1 MENKGIY
8 MKKFDILYNCICLD
22 NSSNE
27 IWFDKSTIFTK
38 KLLIVDISCDYTKP
52 NNFGG
57 IRLSEKNG
65 INVNQIRL
73 DDLSFDKLNLMK
85 IDVETME
92 INVLN
97 VQKSRLYRDL
107 IAWLKK
113 QPIWNLLKLTI
124 QNTITRW

>member
-52 NNFGG
+52 NNP
-57 IRLSEKNG
+57 
-65 INVNQIRL
+65 INIYKEPTTFENPVYKYNNYVDIIAINNLPSLLPKWLYETTEARRRP
-73 DDLSFDKLNLMK
+73 DPIMKSDMTVLNL
-85 IDVETME
+85 V
-92 INVLN
+92 
-97 VQKSRLYRDL
+97 
-107 IAWLKK
+107 
-113 QPIWNLLKLTI
+113 
-124 QNTITRW
+124 